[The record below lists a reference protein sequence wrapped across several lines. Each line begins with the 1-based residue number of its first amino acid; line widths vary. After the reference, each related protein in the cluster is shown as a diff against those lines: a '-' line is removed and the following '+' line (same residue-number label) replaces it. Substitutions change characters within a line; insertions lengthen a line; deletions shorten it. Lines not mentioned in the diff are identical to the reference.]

1 MNKQIKMMKNKTTFI
16 YTLSTKEEPNNI
28 RYIGKTDNPKDRIE
42 RHTQPYYL
50 KEGTYKANWLKSE
63 LKKGNTPMLNIIDE
77 VYHDNWQF
85 WESYWIEQFKA
96 WGFRLTNSTNGGEG
110 LRLTKDIIDRRNNT
124 RMSNTEIRLKEDFD
138 YYKIKKE
145 NNVWAGER
153 ICNHCSSIIKYKK
166 ENRADLMKT
175 IKRAVGENRMC
186 DNCWSE
192 NVIFCGSNGFG
203 IGDSNPNFNGNKG
216 EDNPFYGKL
225 HSQETIQL
233 IKQKSKSKK
242 ILQLDLQGNIIN
254 EFDSIRSAERKT
266 EIHRAHISKCCN
278 NKTNHNT
285 AGGFKWKFK

>member
-1 MNKQIKMMKNKTTFI
+1 MKNKTTFI

-63 LKKGNTPMLNIIDE
+63 LKKGNTPVLNIIDE

-96 WGFRLTNSTNGGEG
+96 WGFNLTNGTSGGEGLILTKNLINKRIKTRMENTTSKIKEEIELHNIFENRGLWCGERECNHCNNIVTYKKEKRSDLMKIIRRAVRENRKCEKCWSEHIEFNGGEG
-110 LRLTKDIIDRRNNT
+110 
-124 RMSNTEIRLKEDFD
+124 F
-138 YYKIKKE
+138 
-145 NNVWAGER
+145 
-153 ICNHCSSIIKYKK
+153 
-166 ENRADLMKT
+166 KT
-175 IKRAVGENRMC
+175 GKL
-186 DNCWSE
+186 
-192 NVIFCGSNGFG
+192 
-203 IGDSNPNFNGNKG
+203 NPKFKGNKG
-216 EDNPFYGKL
+216 DMNPFYGKF
-225 HSQETIQL
+225 HSQETIQI

-242 ILQLDLQGNIIN
+242 ILKLDLQDNIIN

-266 EIHRAHISKCCN
+266 GIHRAHISKCCN